1 MDPNAI
7 KQEKCELN
15 AEALEYLQQLKVE
28 KENIDPSYAIA
39 CRLMNEEIDRVE
51 RGAKYTEV
59 HNDKKV
65 KLQEKVLIP
74 VKEHPKFN
82 FVGKLLGP
90 QGNSLKR
97 LQAETGCKMSILG
110 KGSMRDK
117 NKEDELRKGND
128 PKFQH
133 LNYELHVLVEVFS
146 TPIDAHARMS
156 HALVELRKFLVPD
169 YNDEIRQQQL
179 QELMYINGDDG
190 VAMPPPGPPGRGRG
204 GGRGRGV
211 PPPSRGRGGALLAT
225 PPVRGAPASRGMM
238 PPRGNPRGA
247 PSPRS
252 RGAGRGL
259 VRPPPPVAPPAYE
272 EEYSYSTE
280 YDDQYAYGET
290 YEETYAAGSGDV
302 YHEYG
307 HGGSAREQVYDD
319 GYGDGYGAEGWGN
332 GVSSKPA
339 PVGKMSSHHLRG
351 AGRAHP
357 YGGGHRGARY

>member
-1 MDPNAI
+1 MEQNPI
-7 KQEKCELN
+7 KQEKCELT
-15 AEALEYLQQLKVE
+15 AEAMEYLQQLKIE

-117 NKEDELRKGND
+117 NKEDELRKGTD
-128 PKFQH
+128 PKYQH

-179 QELMYINGDDG
+179 QELMYINGEEG
-190 VAMPPPGPPGRGRG
+190 TPLPPPGPPGPGGRGR
-204 GGRGRGV
+204 GRGRGV
-211 PPPSRGRGGALLAT
+211 PPHAPTRGRGGALLAT
-225 PPVRGAPASRGMM
+225 PPVRGAPSARGMM
-238 PPRGNPRGA
+238 PPRGSPRGA
-247 PSPRS
+247 PAPRA
-252 RGAGRGL
+252 RGSGRGL
-259 VRPPPPVAPPAYE
+259 VRPPPPVATPYE
-272 EEYSYSTE
+272 EDYSYGAE
-280 YDDQYAYGET
+280 YEDQYGYGET
-290 YEETYAAGSGDV
+290 YEDQYAAGSGDM
-302 YHEYG
+302 YDYG
-307 HGGSAREQVYDD
+307 GGSAREAAYDD
-319 GYGDGYGAEGWGN
+319 GYGDSGYAEGWGN
-332 GVSSKPA
+332 GITSKPA
-339 PVGKMSSHHLRG
+339 PVSKMSSSMRG
-351 AGRAHP
+351 APRAHP
-357 YGGGHRGARY
+357 YGSGARGARY